1 MKITI
6 IADAVSNLYKSIIKE
21 KGLDIRVLNQ
31 HLRVGDKEFFV
42 YQDIDN
48 VNVFSKDYYQ
58 KMASGVEIKTS
69 LVSPGEYEEAFL
81 EEVKKGNKVICFTMA
96 QGISGTYNSACLA
109 RDMVNENYPE
119 KMVEVIDSMT
129 AGFGEGLQAIHA
141 YELVK
146 EGKSFDDIIKECE
159 EFKHFVRSDFVV
171 DDVRYLIKTGRVSKT
186 VARFVRFLNIKA
198 ILKRNE
204 ASKIAL
210 GGTALGK
217 AKAIKALSKIVI
229 ENINSDIEQTVYI
242 THCDCLS
249 DAEELKNKLLEANI
263 KNIEIYDYDVISAAH
278 IGPNSL
284 AVFYVAKEA
293 Y

>member
-1 MKITI
+1 
-6 IADAVSNLYKSIIKE
+6 
-21 KGLDIRVLNQ
+21 
-31 HLRVGDKEFFV
+31 
-42 YQDIDN
+42 
-48 VNVFSKDYYQ
+48 
-58 KMASGVEIKTS
+58 
-69 LVSPGEYEEAFL
+69 
-81 EEVKKGNKVICFTMA
+81 
-96 QGISGTYNSACLA
+96 
-109 RDMVNENYPE
+109 MVNEKYPE

-217 AKAIKALSKIVI
+217 VKAIKTLSKIVI
-229 ENINSDIEQTVYI
+229 ENINSDIDQNVYI

-263 KNIEIYDYDVISAAH
+263 KDIEIYDYDVISAAH